1 MPNLPHWSTTVY
13 HTSLPLVYHTGLSQ
27 WSTTLSTPLTQQA
40 WCTAVLPDSRY
51 HRMHRSLAASTPEG
65 ANTTHRHIISL
76 HLQSLITLYCPRL
89 KQLSEVSNQH
99 RLAENG
105 RKAQRTSEQLR
116 RFIYLLLQI
125 HKRVQGKP
133 TVASGCNHSNC
144 CTKNYSHPKQTVHS
158 RCRIQSSG
166 GQEEENK

>member
-1 MPNLPHWSTTVY
+1 
-13 HTSLPLVYHTGLSQ
+13 
-27 WSTTLSTPLTQQA
+27 
-40 WCTAVLPDSRY
+40 
-51 HRMHRSLAASTPEG
+51 MHRSLAASTPEG

-133 TVASGCNHSNC
+133 TVATIQIAAPKTILTQNRPYTADAEFNHLVGKKKKTNDTACSSQSKPLNQVDFDSHFQNDSR
-144 CTKNYSHPKQTVHS
+144 TKK
-158 RCRIQSSG
+158 
-166 GQEEENK
+166 